1 MGLFLVN
8 NIQVGSESF
17 SAFGSGGLLGTL
29 PGNSIPDSSGNG
41 STFVGVVA
49 SEPLVSVRFDE
60 GAAANDIAIRDFR
73 LGCAAEDPDAD
84 GLSNLAEQR
93 AGTDPSDPDTDDDGL
108 LDGEELATGSFGAQ
122 QVISTLA
129 DGPRSVFAADL

>member
-8 NIQVGSESF
+8 NTQVGSESF

-29 PGNSIPDSSGNG
+29 GGASIPDSSGNG

-49 SEPLVSVRFDE
+49 SEPLVSVHFDEDPSRFDPP
-60 GAAANDIAIRDFR
+60 GPAADDIAIRDFR

-93 AGTDPSDPDTDDDGL
+93 AGTDPSDPDSDGDGL
-108 LDGEELATGSFGAQ
+108 LDGAEVNTYGTDPLDPLLF
-122 QVISTLA
+122 
-129 DGPRSVFAADL
+129 R